1 MKPFVYTAQAG
12 RVVFRADVWS
22 TLKPEVAQLGA
33 GKAMVLCTPR
43 QRALAER
50 ALEVLE
56 ELGAGIHDQAIMHV
70 PVDAVQKAVKVV
82 KEAGAGCVV
91 ALGGGSTIGLAKAMA
106 LEAALPIL
114 AVPTTYSGSEMTSI
128 YGITDGGVKKTGKDP
143 RALPRTV
150 IYDPSLS
157 LHLPLGISVVSGLN
171 AMAHAAEG
179 LYAQD
184 GNPLLSLLSEDG
196 IRAMTSGLRRLSQQP
211 QDVQARTECLYG
223 AWLCGIVLGSAGMSL
238 HHKLCHTLGG
248 SFNLPHAETHAVI
261 LPHAMAYN
269 AAAAPEAMHRISRA
283 LGQPDTPAPTALYEL
298 AKSLNAPLALRDLGM
313 LGSDLDR
320 AADIAAAKPYWN
332 PRPIDRDG
340 IRSLLQAAYEGLAPG
355 EFR

>member
-1 MKPFVYTAQAG
+1 MRRTAPPPRSWRNCRRRRQWHWPIRTWSRSSRHKALNPAASPPRTSVSSPRSRSKNGPTWSESPAPKSTDAQEPSMKPFVYTAQAG

-70 PVDAVQKAVKVV
+70 PVDAVQKAVKAV

-128 YGITDGGVKKTGKDP
+128 YGITEGGVKKTGKDP

-211 QDVQARTECLYG
+211 QDVQARSECLYG
-223 AWLCGIVLGSAGMSL
+223 AWLCGIVLGSA
-238 HHKLCHTLGG
+238 
-248 SFNLPHAETHAVI
+248 
-261 LPHAMAYN
+261 
-269 AAAAPEAMHRISRA
+269 
-283 LGQPDTPAPTALYEL
+283 
-298 AKSLNAPLALRDLGM
+298 
-313 LGSDLDR
+313 
-320 AADIAAAKPYWN
+320 
-332 PRPIDRDG
+332 
-340 IRSLLQAAYEGLAPG
+340 
-355 EFR
+355 